1 MALIEFSAGG
11 FNLIEARAPAPEAV
25 DSDFEAFQTR
35 EQYRTLAR
43 MVPLFYGVAVLAT
56 TTLFAATRAKS
67 SPFIAFVLAGLL
79 LAVVLIRMLYWLRM
93 RARAD
98 VQRLEVMRRDIRQ
111 ARIVGP
117 ALMFGF
123 SLVAAV
129 FVRPDGIVE
138 KSLLLVAIWTTAV
151 ATAFCLMRLVR
162 TAVLIITGST
172 LPLVVTLLA
181 DGNDLTYW
189 VAALLVSVSALI
201 CHVLIDNSQ
210 AFAEIVRSRFVI
222 AGMHKSAEDARKA
235 ATAIANT
242 DYLTG
247 LPNRRFLQSLLAS
260 RIGAGEDGARPF
272 AVGLLDLDG
281 FKPINDIHGHQVGD
295 AILKQVGDR
304 IAGAMMRRG
313 HAARMGGD
321 EFAVVCEGVGAEEE
335 AIALGREIR
344 KIFAAPFVVGQLS
357 VHLNCTSGFAL
368 FPASADQPDRLV
380 RLADIALYRAKA
392 KRRGEISVFDVN
404 DERAAVARAR
414 LEQALHKAIADS
426 RIGVSFQ
433 PIVDLATGR
442 IRCFEALARWW
453 DPRLGPVSP
462 SVFIPVAEQIGLV
475 EQLSRDLLRKA
486 AKAAAQWPSDVS
498 LSFNLSAEQLSKPSA
513 GFEIVLALKEFGLP
527 PSRFEM
533 EVTET
538 AIMKNLDRARATID
552 MLRAAGVRA
561 VLDDFGAGHSSLS
574 QLRDLALDK
583 VKIDKSFVESLSDD
597 PKIASLTRAI
607 VDMCRRLDLPCVAE
621 GIERQE
627 QLDELRL
634 AGCEGG
640 QGWLFARPMP
650 AGMTLKFIE
659 ERRGMG

>member
-1 MALIEFSAGG
+1 MALIDVSTGAERQFASKLAR
-11 FNLIEARAPAPEAV
+11 EAI

-247 LPNRRFLQSLLAS
+247 LPNWRFLQSLLAS

-281 FKPINDIHGHQVGD
+281 FKPINDI
-295 AILKQVGDR
+295 
-304 IAGAMMRRG
+304 
-313 HAARMGGD
+313 
-321 EFAVVCEGVGAEEE
+321 
-335 AIALGREIR
+335 
-344 KIFAAPFVVGQLS
+344 
-357 VHLNCTSGFAL
+357 
-368 FPASADQPDRLV
+368 
-380 RLADIALYRAKA
+380 
-392 KRRGEISVFDVN
+392 
-404 DERAAVARAR
+404 
-414 LEQALHKAIADS
+414 
-426 RIGVSFQ
+426 
-433 PIVDLATGR
+433 
-442 IRCFEALARWW
+442 
-453 DPRLGPVSP
+453 
-462 SVFIPVAEQIGLV
+462 
-475 EQLSRDLLRKA
+475 
-486 AKAAAQWPSDVS
+486 
-498 LSFNLSAEQLSKPSA
+498 
-513 GFEIVLALKEFGLP
+513 
-527 PSRFEM
+527 
-533 EVTET
+533 
-538 AIMKNLDRARATID
+538 
-552 MLRAAGVRA
+552 
-561 VLDDFGAGHSSLS
+561 
-574 QLRDLALDK
+574 
-583 VKIDKSFVESLSDD
+583 
-597 PKIASLTRAI
+597 
-607 VDMCRRLDLPCVAE
+607 
-621 GIERQE
+621 
-627 QLDELRL
+627 
-634 AGCEGG
+634 
-640 QGWLFARPMP
+640 
-650 AGMTLKFIE
+650 
-659 ERRGMG
+659 